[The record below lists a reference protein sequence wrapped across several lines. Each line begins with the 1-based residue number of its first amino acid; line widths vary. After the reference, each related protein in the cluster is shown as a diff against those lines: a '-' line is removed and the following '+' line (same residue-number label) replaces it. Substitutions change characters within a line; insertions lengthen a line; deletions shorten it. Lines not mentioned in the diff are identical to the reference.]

1 MSKNFSYLKLLTSMD
16 IYEENMISHIEF
28 FSILAFFL
36 SLKKIN
42 HKAEIFMRKISFL
55 FIMLTVGSTLLWS
68 QTILKGI
75 VKTSDTNNPL
85 PGVRVTLLKQNIST
99 QTNAEG
105 EFMFSYIDTG
115 NDELSFFRTGY
126 LTQIKLIYIKAET
139 ENDAGTFMLKPDLE
153 TDLKQDVVLQLSES
167 QLIDDDSRIQN
178 ISGALN
184 SRDVYT
190 SQTSFAFSP
199 MRFQMRGYDNTY
211 ETTYINGVHFNSL
224 ERGVFNYSGLGGLN
238 DAMRNREEV
247 NGLMTNTFSYG
258 NIGSTTNINTRAT
271 NYAAGVKT
279 SVAYSNRMYKLRAQ
293 STYAT
298 GLMQNG
304 WAFAASGVVRW
315 SDKGIVDGTF
325 YNSAG
330 YFLSAEKVFN
340 PQHSLS
346 LVTFGAPTQRAQSS
360 AVTQEVYDLAGSI
373 YYNSYWGYQEG
384 KMRNSRVVKSFDPTV
399 ILAHDFKIDEKQRIR
414 TGIGYHYSFY
424 SNSAL
429 TFYNAP
435 DPRPDYYRYLPS
447 FQTDSS
453 LAGNISEMW
462 KTDTKVSQIN
472 WDELYRRNALN
483 NERDPNSIAKYAV
496 ERRHN
501 NLVELAL
508 NSHYTNQISKS
519 LKLSAG
525 IEAKASKGIH
535 FKTMDDL
542 MGGNQ
547 WIDIDQFA
555 ERDFPTNPNV
565 IQNDLNNPNRIIKKG
580 DIFGYNYDVNIKH
593 LSAYVKNEWN
603 LPQLDIFYAAKITYT
618 EFYRFG
624 HMLNGRAEAVNAQSY
639 GKGKVWYT
647 TNPSIKGGLTYKI
660 DGRNRLY
667 INGLMESR
675 APQVNNAY
683 VSVRIKDTAVPL
695 QNEGIVSSDINYS
708 FNYRGFRGRITGFFT
723 QINHTGDLYGYYD
736 DENQTFVKFL
746 LSGLNKQY
754 SGVEAGVELKL
765 NSNFSISAAGTYSDY
780 RYTNN
785 STGIKSYENGKFAD
799 SMDSVMTKNM
809 KIAAGPQL
817 AANITLD
824 YFHPKMW
831 FADITLNYFDNNYL
845 DFAPNRFTKKS
856 LGLYVTEEMKKTLG
870 TQEKLSGGF
879 MLDASLGKLFYL
891 KDRRSLNFN
900 LSASNILN
908 NTKMIT
914 GGFQQARLP
923 LNDKVIDVNA
933 LNKFP
938 NKYYYA
944 WGFNVFLNIGYKF

>member
-1 MSKNFSYLKLLTSMD
+1 
-16 IYEENMISHIEF
+16 
-28 FSILAFFL
+28 
-36 SLKKIN
+36 
-42 HKAEIFMRKISFL
+42 MRKISFL
-55 FIMLTVGSTLLWS
+55 LFLLIISFTNLWS

-105 EFMFSYIDTG
+105 EFSFSYIEAG
-115 NDELSFFRTGY
+115 NEELSLIRTGY
-126 LTQIKLIYIKAET
+126 LTQIKLINIKANI
-139 ENDAGTFMLKPDLE
+139 ENDAGTFLLRPDVQ
-153 TDLKQDVVLQLSES
+153 TDVKQEVVLQLSES
-167 QLIDDDSRIQN
+167 QLVDDDSRIQN

-190 SQTSFAFSP
+190 SQTSFSFSP

-258 NIGSTTNINTRAT
+258 NIGTTTNINTRAT
-271 NYAAGVKT
+271 NYAAGTKA
-279 SVAYSNRMYKLRAQ
+279 SVAYSNRSYKLRAQ
-293 STYAT
+293 ATYAT

-315 SDKGIVDGTF
+315 SDKGMVDGTF

-330 YFLSAEKVFN
+330 YFFSAEKVLN
-340 PQHSLS
+340 PQHSFS

-384 KMRNSRVVKSFDPTV
+384 KMRNSRIVKSFDPTV
-399 ILAHDFKIDEKQRIR
+399 IFSHDFKIDDKQRIR

-435 DPRPDYYRYLPS
+435 DPRPDYYRNLPS
-447 FQTDSS
+447 FQTDTT
-453 LAGNISEMW
+453 LAKNIAEMW
-462 KTDTKVSQIN
+462 KTDYTVSQIN
-472 WDELYRRNALN
+472 WDELYRRNAQN
-483 NERDPNSIAKYAV
+483 NQINPNGIAKYAV

-501 NLVELAL
+501 NLSELAL

-555 ERDFPTNPNV
+555 ERDFPSNPNV
-565 IQNDLNNPNRIIKKG
+565 IQNDLNNPNRIIHKG
-580 DIFGYNYDVNIKH
+580 DIFGYKYDVNIKH

-603 LPQLDIFYAAKITYT
+603 LPQLDIFYAAKLTYT
-618 EFYRFG
+618 EFFRFG
-624 HMLNGRAEAVNAQSY
+624 HMLNGRAEAVGAQSY

-647 TNPSIKGGLTYKI
+647 TNPSVKGGLTYKI

-667 INGLMESR
+667 LNGLYETR
-675 APQVNNAY
+675 APQVDNAY

-695 QNEGIVSSDINYS
+695 ENQQILSSDLNYS
-708 FNYRGFRGRITGFFT
+708 FNYRNFRGRITGFYT
-723 QINHTGDLYGYYD
+723 QINRSGDLYGYYD
-736 DENQTFVKFL
+736 DENQTFVNFL

-754 SGVEAGVELKL
+754 AGVEAGVEIKL
-765 NSNFSISAAGTYSDY
+765 NSSFTLSAAGTYADY
-780 RYTNN
+780 RYSSN
-785 STGIKSYENGKFAD
+785 SVGIKSYENGKYAD

-845 DFAPNRFTKKS
+845 DFAPNRFTTKS
-856 LGLYVTEEMKKTLG
+856 MALYVTDEMKQALG
-870 TQEKLSGGF
+870 TQEKLAGGF
-879 MLDASLGKLFYL
+879 MLDASLGKLIYL
-891 KDRRSLNFN
+891 KNRRSLNFN

-923 LNDKVIDVNA
+923 LTDKAIDPNG